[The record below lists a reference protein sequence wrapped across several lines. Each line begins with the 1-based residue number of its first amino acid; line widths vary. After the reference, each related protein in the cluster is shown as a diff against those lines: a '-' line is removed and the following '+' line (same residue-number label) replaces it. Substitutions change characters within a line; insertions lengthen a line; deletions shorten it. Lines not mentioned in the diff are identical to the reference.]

1 MPPWCG
7 GCADKT
13 VKLWRVIDG
22 APPEAAASFGAL
34 RAPGSSVVAAW
45 GSGGGG
51 NGGSGGSDGGGSSE
65 IVFPRLEPKRRGR
78 RVKMRRAFRNAH
90 SYTMNSISCCSDGET
105 FISSDDLRVYL
116 WSFEREDEVFMTLD
130 LKPDNL
136 EDLTEVI
143 TTSKF
148 HPEHC
153 YLFGYSN
160 SRGQVKLHD
169 LREGA
174 LCGTHEAKLLH
185 DTSSRPGSDSESL
198 FDELLVSISD
208 INFGGRHVFVRDLMT
223 VRVWYA
229 RIHALQGCYACVL

>member
-1 MPPWCG
+1 
-7 GCADKT
+7 
-13 VKLWRVIDG
+13 
-22 APPEAAASFGAL
+22 
-34 RAPGSSVVAAW
+34 
-45 GSGGGG
+45 
-51 NGGSGGSDGGGSSE
+51 
-65 IVFPRLEPKRRGR
+65 
-78 RVKMRRAFRNAH
+78 MRRAFRNAH

-116 WSFEREDEVFMTLD
+116 WNMEREDEVFMTLD

-148 HPEHC
+148 HPDYC

-174 LCGTHEAKLLH
+174 LCGSHSSAKLFH
-185 DTSSRPGSDSESL
+185 DTSGQGRSDAESL

-208 INFGGRHVFVRDLMT
+208 LSFGGRQVFVRDLMT
-223 VRVWYA
+223 VRVWDIA
-229 RIHALQGCYACVL
+229 MPREPVRVVDVAQSLRPRLGELWQSERIFDRFEVAVVSRLVTQVVCCRP

>member
-1 MPPWCG
+1 
-7 GCADKT
+7 
-13 VKLWRVIDG
+13 
-22 APPEAAASFGAL
+22 
-34 RAPGSSVVAAW
+34 
-45 GSGGGG
+45 
-51 NGGSGGSDGGGSSE
+51 
-65 IVFPRLEPKRRGR
+65 
-78 RVKMRRAFRNAH
+78 
-90 SYTMNSISCCSDGET
+90 MNSISCCSDGET

-116 WSFEREDEVFMTLD
+116 WSMERENEVFMTLD

-174 LCGTHEAKLLH
+174 LCNNHEATLLH
-185 DTSSRPGSDSESL
+185 DTSNVGCSDSDGL
-198 FDELLVSISD
+198 FDELLISISD
-208 INFGGRHVFVRDLMT
+208 LNFGGRKIFVRDLMT
-223 VRVWYA
+223 VRIWCANQLFCA
-229 RIHALQGCYACVL
+229 RVARNS